1 MKQEILNRLKS
12 LQKRIRVLI
21 VMVERNK
28 SSEVII
34 PKIDRAQKELVG
46 IRNLILK
53 CHARTVL
60 AQAGLRKYKQQEL
73 LKLCGF

>member
-12 LQKRIRVLI
+12 LQKRIRGMI

-34 PKIDRAQKELVG
+34 PKIDMAQK
-46 IRNLILK
+46 
-53 CHARTVL
+53 
-60 AQAGLRKYKQQEL
+60 
-73 LKLCGF
+73 